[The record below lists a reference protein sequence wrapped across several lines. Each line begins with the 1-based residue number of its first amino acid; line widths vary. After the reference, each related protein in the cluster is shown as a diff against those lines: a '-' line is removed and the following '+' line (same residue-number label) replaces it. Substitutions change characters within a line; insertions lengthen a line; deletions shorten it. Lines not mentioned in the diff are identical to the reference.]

1 MIVAGLTGGIATGKS
16 TVSGY
21 LVQLGATVLDADKIA
36 HTVYR
41 KGLPAWQEIVDHF
54 GKTVLLPGGEIDRQ
68 KLGQMVFHQP
78 DVLKQLNTIVHP
90 HVKQEMDRL
99 LQRVAVKTP
108 GTVAILDVPLLFET
122 GMNKGLAEV
131 IVVYTPQEI
140 QLKRLIERDGLNR
153 KNATARINAQMSIEE
168 KKQLATL
175 VIDNSGS
182 LSETRSRTRQI
193 YDKIKTKYGIG

>member
-16 TVSGY
+16 TVSAY

-54 GKTVLLPGGEIDRQ
+54 GKTVLLPGGEIDRR
-68 KLGQMVFHQP
+68 KLGQMVFHRP
-78 DVLKQLNTIVHP
+78 EVLKQLNAIVHP
-90 HVKQEMDRL
+90 HVKKEMDRL
-99 LQRVAVKTP
+99 LQRAAEKTP
-108 GTVAILDVPLLFET
+108 RAIAILDVPLLFET

-131 IVVYTPQEI
+131 IVVYTPLEL
-140 QLKRLIERDGLNR
+140 QLKRLIERDGLN
-153 KNATARINAQMSIEE
+153 KKDAVARINAQMSIEE

-182 LSETRSRTRQI
+182 LSETRYRTREI
-193 YDKIKTKYGIG
+193 YEKIRAKYGVG

>member
-16 TVSGY
+16 TVSAY
-21 LVQLGATVLDADKIA
+21 LTRLGAAVLDADKIA

-41 KGLPAWQEIVDHF
+41 KGLPAWQEIIDHF

-68 KLGQMVFHQP
+68 KLGQLVFRQP
-78 DVLKQLNTIVHP
+78 EVLKELNAIVHP

-99 LQRVAVKTP
+99 LQRVAEKTP
-108 GTVAILDVPLLFET
+108 RAVAILDVPLLFET

-131 IVVYTPQEI
+131 IVVYTPHEI

-153 KNATARINAQMSIEE
+153 KDATARINAQMSIEE

-175 VIDNSGS
+175 VIDNSGP
-182 LSETRSRTRQI
+182 LSETRHRTHEI
-193 YDKIKTKYGIG
+193 YEKIRAKYGIG